1 MRSLFSGTL
10 GFGLVAIPVQLYKA
24 LESDQVALHWIHR
37 PCASRIQYKKWCP
50 VCDRM
55 VTADELV
62 KAGTLEDGR
71 LVPLD
76 EPVAGPV
83 PAERTIGLMSFHRA
97 DEIDPI
103 YYDQAYWIAPGTG
116 GRHPYAVLCAVLR
129 ETGRV
134 GLAELTLTRRRRLA
148 VVRPWRE
155 GLLALQT
162 LHWPESLRALVAPAA
177 PGAAPSP
184 KELRLARTLVDAL
197 TEPFRPE
204 AYPNRARQ
212 DLLERLAA
220 RAGEAIAPREPA
232 GALADLVA
240 QLRASVEAVERV
252 APAKAAGAPEAAVPV
267 PPRRRRSR
275 SAR

>member
-24 LESDQVALHWIHR
+24 LENDQVALHWVHR
-37 PCASRIQYKKWCP
+37 PCGSRIQYKKWCP
-50 VCDRM
+50 VCDRI
-55 VTADELV
+55 VAADELV
-62 KAGTLEDGR
+62 KAGVLEDGR

-76 EPVAGPV
+76 EPQPV
-83 PAERTIGLMSFHRA
+83 RAPAERTIGLVSFHAA

-103 YYDQAYWIAPGTG
+103 YYDQAYWVAPGAG
-116 GRHPYAVLCAVLR
+116 GRHPYAVLWTVLR

-134 GLAELTLTRRRRLA
+134 GLAELTLARRRRLA

-162 LHWPESLRALVAPAA
+162 LHWPESLRTLVAPAA
-177 PGAAPSP
+177 SAAVPSP
-184 KELRLARTLVDAL
+184 KEIRLARTLVDAL

-204 AYPNRARQ
+204 AYPNRAKQ

-220 RAGEAIAPREPA
+220 RAGEAIAVRAPA
-232 GALADLVA
+232 GMLADLVA
-240 QLRASVEAVERV
+240 QLKASVEAVERA
-252 APAKAAGAPEAAVPV
+252 APAADGGAAEAA
-267 PPRRRRSR
+267 PPARRRR
-275 SAR
+275 ARAAR